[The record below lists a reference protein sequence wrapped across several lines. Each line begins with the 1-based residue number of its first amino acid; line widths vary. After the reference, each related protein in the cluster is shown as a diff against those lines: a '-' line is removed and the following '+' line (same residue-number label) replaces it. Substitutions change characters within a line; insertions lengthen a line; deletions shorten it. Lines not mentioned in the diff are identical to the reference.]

1 MTKGWEISDKRKALF
16 VVEEGEDPHLA
27 LGRQMEVA
35 RPNELGAL
43 YMMRS
48 KDPAQREAMMLV
60 QSAKTAVWTRRAV
73 FAALALIP
81 VNGLVTFLVTR

>member
-16 VVEEGEDPHLA
+16 VVEEGEDPYLA

-35 RPNELGAL
+35 RPNELGAI
-43 YMMRS
+43 YMMR

-73 FAALALIP
+73 FAAVVSIP
-81 VNGLVTFLVTR
+81 VNGLVTFLITR